1 MVGGL
6 VGRRK
11 TRLRP
16 TNLLLHPPERVVR
29 PIEYYNWAVGLAGN
43 AATEAEQRTVVSRL
57 YYGLHHE
64 ACCRYYRVNPA
75 AALKRRNRHACL
87 AITFNSASDATS
99 KNIANLLKDL
109 RDLRAQADYELVPPD
124 VLSRHPDELANAGGD
139 CDGAWGATVGRIRA
153 IFARRRRR
161 RMPLFGSVTDLGPAL
176 S

>member
-1 MVGGL
+1 M
-6 VGRRK
+6 
-11 TRLRP
+11 
-16 TNLLLHPPERVVR
+16 R

-75 AALKRRNRHACL
+75 AAPLKRRNRHACL

-109 RDLRAQADYELVPPD
+109 RDLRAQADYELSPQTYYRGIRMSWQTLVGIAM
-124 VLSRHPDELANAGGD
+124 VHGEQLLEELEQYSPGDAG
-139 CDGAWGATVGRIRA
+139 DGCPCLVQ
-153 IFARRRRR
+153 
-161 RMPLFGSVTDLGPAL
+161 
-176 S
+176 